1 MRGFVYVV
9 SAYTLTT
16 FVVAI
21 VWHLGLFRGFYDRI
35 GYFGSEEPIIALGL
49 ATIVAQS
56 LLVAYA
62 YPYLMRS
69 GGGWRDAARAAFVFG
84 AFTASVQVM
93 ASAAKHHAPA
103 TLEWFAM
110 EGAFF
115 AVQIGVATVALALG
129 RRWTA
134 GVTRPR

>member
-1 MRGFVYVV
+1 MVRRP
-9 SAYTLTT
+9 
-16 FVVAI
+16 
-21 VWHLGLFRGFYDRI
+21 H
-35 GYFGSEEPIIALGL
+35 
-49 ATIVAQS
+49 
-56 LLVAYA
+56 
-62 YPYLMRS
+62 
-69 GGGWRDAARAAFVFG
+69 ARAAARKRV
-84 AFTASVQVM
+84 TAGSVM

-134 GVTRPR
+134 GVIRPR